1 MLVITYVTC
10 IVDFVQKNETFH
22 QTVLFVNTTPTRTGI
37 KIVYFIFVPKCA
49 VVMTDVHLM
58 LLYEIYTLQYL

>member
-37 KIVYFIFVPKCA
+37 KIVYLAYPKMCCCY
-49 VVMTDVHLM
+49 D
-58 LLYEIYTLQYL
+58 